1 MPLIHIDRNMIEKCW
16 QFSTDSAGTQQAV
29 EYGQKNSRP
38 RDVAEIARDNMIGKL
53 GEAAVQLFLQKHG
66 IDIKLDFAIYP
77 RGR

>member
-38 RDVAEIARDNMIGKL
+38 RDVAEIARDNILKV
-53 GEAAVQLFLQKHG
+53 VQNRHDTQVKMTF
-66 IDIKLDFAIYP
+66 
-77 RGR
+77 

>member
-38 RDVAEIARDNMIGKL
+38 RDVAEIARDISNLNK
-53 GEAAVQLFLQKHG
+53 
-66 IDIKLDFAIYP
+66 
-77 RGR
+77 